1 MLNGIDRVLN
11 VVDDIEI
18 RRVGWA
24 CHILRVEGERIH
36 LGKRDS
42 Q

>member
-1 MLNGIDRVLN
+1 MLNGIDRGLN
-11 VVDDIEI
+11 EEDVIEI
-18 RRVGWA
+18 GRLGWA